1 MTGSLTAPGAAIE
14 TALGVGELAGYAKGA
29 LEAGF
34 SHLWVKGE
42 VSNFKRH
49 SNGHWYF
56 SLKDA
61 VGQLPAVVW
70 ARDTRRIPAPP
81 DEGMSVF
88 ARGTLSL
95 WAGQG
100 KLQFMVEALEAEG
113 AGLWQKAFDALKA
126 TLDAEGLT
134 AAARKRRL
142 PRFPRHVAVI
152 TSGDGAAW
160 RDIQAVVRR
169 RHPGVH
175 LTLLP
180 AVVQGELAPAS
191 LVQALD
197 RLTRW
202 GGADVVIIGR
212 GGGSREDLWAF
223 NDEAVARA
231 VAACPIPVIS
241 AVGHETDF
249 TITDFVADLRAPT
262 PSAAAESAVPVLE
275 DLRLA
280 VRGLGGRLADA
291 LEDRVQRGAR
301 ELHARRDGLTLRARR
316 VVERRRARVEQVGAR
331 LDALSPL
338 AVLGRG
344 FTVARG
350 ADGRTLAR
358 RADFAPGAP
367 FDLLL
372 SDGRVQARTER
383 VDADAPHLR
392 TPA

>member
-1 MTGSLTAPGAAIE
+1 MHAPGSSIE
-14 TALGVGELAGYAKGA
+14 SALGVGELAGYAKES
-29 LEAGF
+29 LEAAFPG
-34 SHLWVKGE
+34 LWVKGE

-61 VGQLPAVVW
+61 AGQLPAVVW

-95 WAGQG
+95 WTGQG
-100 KLQFMVEALEAEG
+100 KLQFMVDALEAEG

-126 TLDAEGLT
+126 KLDAEGLT
-134 AAARKRRL
+134 AESRKRRL
-142 PRFPRHVAVI
+142 PKYPAHVAVI

-160 RDIQAVVRR
+160 RDIEAVIRR

-175 LTLLP
+175 LTLIP

-191 LVQALD
+191 LVQALE
-197 RLTRW
+197 RLERW
-202 GGADVVIIGR
+202 GAADIVIIGR

-223 NDEAVARA
+223 NHESVARA

-249 TITDFVADLRAPT
+249 TITDYVADLRAAT
-262 PSAAAESAVPVLE
+262 PSVAAERAVPVLDE
-275 DLRLA
+275 LRDG
-280 VRGLGGRLADA
+280 VRALGGRLSDA
-291 LEDRVQRGAR
+291 LEDRVDR
-301 ELHARRDGLTLRARR
+301 EGRRLRAHADGLRLRASRA
-316 VVERRRARVEQVGAR
+316 VERRRARIERVAGR
-331 LDALSPL
+331 LEALSPL
-338 AVLGRG
+338 GVLARG
-344 FTVARG
+344 FAIARG
-350 ADGRTLAR
+350 ADGRPLAR
-358 RADFAPGAP
+358 RAAFTVGEP

-372 SDGRVQARTER
+372 TDGRVTARTESI
-383 VDADAPHLR
+383 DASAPHLR
-392 TPA
+392 TG

>member
-1 MTGSLTAPGAAIE
+1 MSVPGASIE
-14 TALGVGELAGYAKGA
+14 SALGVGALAGYAKEA

-34 SHLWVKGE
+34 SDLWVKGE

-61 VGQLPAVVW
+61 AGQLPAVVW
-70 ARDTRRIPAPP
+70 ARDARRIPAPP

-100 KLQFMVEALEAEG
+100 KLQFMVHALEAEG
-113 AGLWQKAFDALKA
+113 AGLWQKAFEALKA
-126 TLDAEGLT
+126 ALDAEGLT
-134 AAARKRRL
+134 AQARKRPL
-142 PRFPRHVAVI
+142 PLYPRHVAVI

-169 RHPGVH
+169 RHAGVH
-175 LTLLP
+175 LTLIP

-197 RLTRW
+197 RLARW
-202 GGADVVIIGR
+202 GEAEVAIIGR

-223 NDEAVARA
+223 NHESVARA

-249 TITDFVADLRAPT
+249 TITDYVADLRAAT
-262 PSAAAESAVPVLE
+262 PSVAAEQAVPELE
-275 DLRLA
+275 ALLET
-280 VRGLGGRLADA
+280 VRSLGGRLSDA
-291 LEDRVQRGAR
+291 LEDRVDRQGRRLRG
-301 ELHARRDGLTLRARR
+301 HADGLRLRATR
-316 VVERRRARVEQVGAR
+316 VVERRRARVERVAGR
-331 LDALSPL
+331 LEALSPL
-338 AVLGRG
+338 GVLARG
-344 FTVARG
+344 FAVARA
-350 ADGRTLAR
+350 ADGRALAR
-358 RADFAPGAP
+358 RDAFTVGEA
-367 FDLLL
+367 FELLL
-372 SDGRVQARTER
+372 TDGRVIARTESIEAR
-383 VDADAPHLR
+383 APHLR
-392 TPA
+392 TG

>member
-1 MTGSLTAPGAAIE
+1 MSVPGASIE
-14 TALGVGELAGYAKGA
+14 SALGVGALAGYAK
-29 LEAGF
+29 EAFEVGF
-34 SHLWVKGE
+34 SDLWVKGE

-61 VGQLPAVVW
+61 AGQLPAVVW

-100 KLQFMVEALEAEG
+100 KLQFMVHALEAEG
-113 AGLWQKAFDALKA
+113 AGLWQKAFEALKA
-126 TLDAEGLT
+126 ALDAEGLT
-134 AAARKRRL
+134 AQARKRPL
-142 PRFPRHVAVI
+142 PLYPRHVAVI

-169 RHPGVH
+169 RHAGVH
-175 LTLLP
+175 LTLIP

-197 RLTRW
+197 RLARW
-202 GGADVVIIGR
+202 GEAEVAIIGR

-223 NDEAVARA
+223 NHESVARA

-249 TITDFVADLRAPT
+249 TITDYVADLRAAT
-262 PSAAAESAVPVLE
+262 PSVAAEQAVPELE
-275 DLRLA
+275 ALRET
-280 VRGLGGRLADA
+280 VRSLGGRLSDA
-291 LEDRVQRGAR
+291 LEDRVDRQGRRLRG
-301 ELHARRDGLTLRARR
+301 HADGLRLRATR
-316 VVERRRARVEQVGAR
+316 VVERRRARVERVAGR
-331 LDALSPL
+331 LEALSPL
-338 AVLGRG
+338 GVLARG
-344 FTVARG
+344 FAVARA
-350 ADGRTLAR
+350 ADGRALAR
-358 RADFAPGAP
+358 RDAFTVGEA
-367 FDLLL
+367 FELLL
-372 SDGRVQARTER
+372 TDGRVIARTESIEAR
-383 VDADAPHLR
+383 APHLR
-392 TPA
+392 TG

>member
-1 MTGSLTAPGAAIE
+1 MSVPGASIE
-14 TALGVGELAGYAKGA
+14 SALGVGALAGYAKEA

-34 SHLWVKGE
+34 SDLWVKGE

-61 VGQLPAVVW
+61 AGQLPAVVW

-100 KLQFMVEALEAEG
+100 KLQFMVHALEAEG
-113 AGLWQKAFDALKA
+113 AGLWQKAFEALKA
-126 TLDAEGLT
+126 ALDAEGLT
-134 AAARKRRL
+134 AQARKRPL
-142 PRFPRHVAVI
+142 PLYPRHVAVI

-169 RHPGVH
+169 RHAGVH
-175 LTLLP
+175 LTLIP

-197 RLTRW
+197 RLARW
-202 GGADVVIIGR
+202 GEAEVAIIGR

-223 NDEAVARA
+223 NHESVARA

-249 TITDFVADLRAPT
+249 TITDYVADLRAAT
-262 PSAAAESAVPVLE
+262 PSVAAEQAVPELE
-275 DLRLA
+275 ALLET
-280 VRGLGGRLADA
+280 VRSLGGRLSDA
-291 LEDRVQRGAR
+291 LEDRVDRQGRRLRG
-301 ELHARRDGLTLRARR
+301 HADGLRLRATR
-316 VVERRRARVEQVGAR
+316 VVERRRARVERVAGR
-331 LDALSPL
+331 LEALSPL
-338 AVLGRG
+338 GVLARG
-344 FTVARG
+344 FAVARA
-350 ADGRTLAR
+350 ADGRALAR
-358 RADFAPGAP
+358 RDAFTVGEA
-367 FDLLL
+367 FELLL
-372 SDGRVQARTER
+372 TDGRVIARTESIEAR
-383 VDADAPHLR
+383 APHLR
-392 TPA
+392 TG

>member
-1 MTGSLTAPGAAIE
+1 MSVPGASIE
-14 TALGVGELAGYAKGA
+14 SALGVGALAGYAKEA

-34 SHLWVKGE
+34 SDLWVKGE

-61 VGQLPAVVW
+61 AGQLPAVVW

-100 KLQFMVEALEAEG
+100 KLQFMVHALEAEG
-113 AGLWQKAFDALKA
+113 AGLWQKAFEALKA
-126 TLDAEGLT
+126 ALDAEGLT
-134 AAARKRRL
+134 AQARKRPL
-142 PRFPRHVAVI
+142 PLYPRHVAVI

-169 RHPGVH
+169 RHAGVH
-175 LTLLP
+175 LTLIP

-197 RLTRW
+197 RLARW
-202 GGADVVIIGR
+202 GEAEVAIIGR

-223 NDEAVARA
+223 NHESVARA

-249 TITDFVADLRAPT
+249 TITDYVADLRAAT
-262 PSAAAESAVPVLE
+262 PSVAAEQAVPELE
-275 DLRLA
+275 ALRET
-280 VRGLGGRLADA
+280 VRSLGGRLSDA
-291 LEDRVQRGAR
+291 LEDRVDRQGRRLRG
-301 ELHARRDGLTLRARR
+301 HADGLRLRATR
-316 VVERRRARVEQVGAR
+316 VVERRRARVERVAGR
-331 LDALSPL
+331 LEALSPL
-338 AVLGRG
+338 GVLARG
-344 FTVARG
+344 FAAARA
-350 ADGRTLAR
+350 ADGRALAR
-358 RADFAPGAP
+358 RDAFTVGEA
-367 FDLLL
+367 FELLL
-372 SDGRVQARTER
+372 TDGRVIARTESIEAR
-383 VDADAPHLR
+383 APHLR
-392 TPA
+392 TG

>member
-1 MTGSLTAPGAAIE
+1 MSVPGASIE
-14 TALGVGELAGYAKGA
+14 SALGVGALAGYAKEA

-34 SHLWVKGE
+34 SDLWVKGE

-61 VGQLPAVVW
+61 AGQLPAVVW

-100 KLQFMVEALEAEG
+100 KLQFMVHALEAEG
-113 AGLWQKAFDALKA
+113 AGLWQKAFEALKA
-126 TLDAEGLT
+126 ALDAEGLT
-134 AAARKRRL
+134 AQARKRPL
-142 PRFPRHVAVI
+142 PLYPRHVAVI

-169 RHPGVH
+169 RHAGVH
-175 LTLLP
+175 LTLIP

-197 RLTRW
+197 RLARW
-202 GGADVVIIGR
+202 GEAEVAIIGR

-223 NDEAVARA
+223 NHESVARA

-249 TITDFVADLRAPT
+249 TITDYVADLRAAT
-262 PSAAAESAVPVLE
+262 PSVAAEQAVPELE
-275 DLRLA
+275 ALRET
-280 VRGLGGRLADA
+280 VRSLGGRLSDA
-291 LEDRVQRGAR
+291 LEDRVDRQGRRLRG
-301 ELHARRDGLTLRARR
+301 HADGLRLRATR
-316 VVERRRARVEQVGAR
+316 VVERRRARVERVAGR
-331 LDALSPL
+331 LEALSPL
-338 AVLGRG
+338 GVLARG
-344 FTVARG
+344 FAVARA
-350 ADGRTLAR
+350 ADGRALAR
-358 RADFAPGAP
+358 RDAFTVGEA
-367 FDLLL
+367 FELLL
-372 SDGRVQARTER
+372 TDGRVIARTESIEAR
-383 VDADAPHLR
+383 APHLR
-392 TPA
+392 TG

>member
-1 MTGSLTAPGAAIE
+1 MLAPGAAIE
-14 TALGVGELAGYAKGA
+14 SALGVGELAGYATEA
-29 LEAGF
+29 LEAAFPG
-34 SHLWVKGE
+34 LWVKGE

-70 ARDTRRIPAPP
+70 ARDARRIPAPP

-95 WAGQG
+95 WTGQG
-100 KLQFMVEALEAEG
+100 KLQFMVDAIEAEG
-113 AGLWQKAFDALKA
+113 AGLWQKAFDTLKA

-134 AAARKRRL
+134 AASRKRPL
-142 PRFPRHVAVI
+142 PRYPSHVAVI

-160 RDIQAVVRR
+160 RDIQAVIRR

-175 LTLLP
+175 LTLIP

-197 RLTRW
+197 RLVRW
-202 GGADVVIIGR
+202 GGADVAIIGR

-223 NDEAVARA
+223 NHEAVARA

-249 TITDFVADLRAPT
+249 TITDFVADERAATPSVAAERAVQVLEELRAGIR
-262 PSAAAESAVPVLE
+262 A
-275 DLRLA
+275 
-280 VRGLGGRLADA
+280 LGGRLSDA
-291 LEDRVQRGAR
+291 LEDRVDR
-301 ELHARRDGLTLRARR
+301 EGRRLRAHADGLRLRAGRA
-316 VVERRRARVEQVGAR
+316 VERRRARIERVAGR
-331 LDALSPL
+331 LEALSPL
-338 AVLGRG
+338 GVLARG
-344 FTVARG
+344 FAVARG
-350 ADGRTLAR
+350 ADGRPLVR
-358 RADFAPGAP
+358 RGAFTVGER

-372 SDGRVQARTER
+372 TDGRVTARTESI
-383 VDADAPHLR
+383 DASAPHLR
-392 TPA
+392 TG

>member
-1 MTGSLTAPGAAIE
+1 MSIPGASIE
-14 TALGVGELAGYAKGA
+14 SALGVGALAGYAKEA

-34 SHLWVKGE
+34 SDLWVKGE

-61 VGQLPAVVW
+61 AGQLPAVVW

-100 KLQFMVEALEAEG
+100 KLQFMVHALEAEG
-113 AGLWQKAFDALKA
+113 AGLWQKAFEALKA
-126 TLDAEGLT
+126 ALDAEGLT
-134 AAARKRRL
+134 AQARKRPL
-142 PRFPRHVAVI
+142 PLYPRHVAVI

-169 RHPGVH
+169 RHAGVH
-175 LTLLP
+175 LTLIP

-197 RLTRW
+197 RLARW
-202 GGADVVIIGR
+202 GEAEVAIIGR

-223 NDEAVARA
+223 NHESVARA

-249 TITDFVADLRAPT
+249 TITDYVADLRAAT
-262 PSAAAESAVPVLE
+262 PSVAAEQAVPELE
-275 DLRLA
+275 ALRET
-280 VRGLGGRLADA
+280 VRSLGGRLSDA
-291 LEDRVQRGAR
+291 LEDRVDRQGRRLRG
-301 ELHARRDGLTLRARR
+301 HADGLRLRATR
-316 VVERRRARVEQVGAR
+316 VVERRRARVERVAGR
-331 LDALSPL
+331 LEALSPL
-338 AVLGRG
+338 GVLARG
-344 FTVARG
+344 FAVARA
-350 ADGRTLAR
+350 ADGRALAR
-358 RADFAPGAP
+358 RDAFTVGEA
-367 FDLLL
+367 FELLL
-372 SDGRVQARTER
+372 TDGRVIARTESIEAR
-383 VDADAPHLR
+383 APHLR
-392 TPA
+392 TG

>member
-1 MTGSLTAPGAAIE
+1 MSVPGASIE
-14 TALGVGELAGYAKGA
+14 SALGVGALAGYAKEA

-34 SHLWVKGE
+34 SDLWVKGE

-61 VGQLPAVVW
+61 AGQLPAVVW

-100 KLQFMVEALEAEG
+100 KLQFIVHALEAEG
-113 AGLWQKAFDALKA
+113 AGLWQKAFEALKA
-126 TLDAEGLT
+126 ALDAEGLT
-134 AAARKRRL
+134 AQARKRPL
-142 PRFPRHVAVI
+142 PLYPRHVAVI

-169 RHPGVH
+169 RHAGVH
-175 LTLLP
+175 LTLIP

-197 RLTRW
+197 RLARW
-202 GGADVVIIGR
+202 GEAEVAIIGR

-223 NDEAVARA
+223 NHESVARA

-249 TITDFVADLRAPT
+249 TITDYVADLRAAT
-262 PSAAAESAVPVLE
+262 PSVAAEQAVPELE
-275 DLRLA
+275 ALRET
-280 VRGLGGRLADA
+280 VRSLGGRLSDA
-291 LEDRVQRGAR
+291 LEDRVDRQGRRLRG
-301 ELHARRDGLTLRARR
+301 HADGLRLRATR
-316 VVERRRARVEQVGAR
+316 VVERRRARVERVAGR
-331 LDALSPL
+331 LEALSPL
-338 AVLGRG
+338 GVLARG
-344 FTVARG
+344 FAVARA
-350 ADGRTLAR
+350 ADGRALAR
-358 RADFAPGAP
+358 RDAFTVGEA
-367 FDLLL
+367 FELLL
-372 SDGRVQARTER
+372 TDGRVIARTESIEAR
-383 VDADAPHLR
+383 APHLR
-392 TPA
+392 TG

>member
-1 MTGSLTAPGAAIE
+1 MSVPGASIE
-14 TALGVGELAGYAKGA
+14 SALGVGALAGYAKEA

-34 SHLWVKGE
+34 SDLWVKGE

-61 VGQLPAVVW
+61 AGQLPAVVW
-70 ARDTRRIPAPP
+70 ARDARRIPAPP

-100 KLQFMVEALEAEG
+100 KLQFMVHALEAEG
-113 AGLWQKAFDALKA
+113 AGLWQKAFEALKA
-126 TLDAEGLT
+126 ALDAEGLT
-134 AAARKRRL
+134 AQARKRPL
-142 PRFPRHVAVI
+142 PLYPRHVAVI

-169 RHPGVH
+169 RHAGVH
-175 LTLLP
+175 LTLIP

-197 RLTRW
+197 RLARW
-202 GGADVVIIGR
+202 GEAEVAIIGR

-223 NDEAVARA
+223 NHESVARA

-249 TITDFVADLRAPT
+249 TITDYVADLRAAT
-262 PSAAAESAVPVLE
+262 PSVAAEQAVPELE
-275 DLRLA
+275 ALRET
-280 VRGLGGRLADA
+280 VRSLGGRLSDA
-291 LEDRVQRGAR
+291 LEDRVDRQGRRLRG
-301 ELHARRDGLTLRARR
+301 HADGLRLRATR
-316 VVERRRARVEQVGAR
+316 VVERRRARVERVAGR
-331 LDALSPL
+331 LEALSPL
-338 AVLGRG
+338 GVLARG
-344 FTVARG
+344 FAVART
-350 ADGRTLAR
+350 ADGRALAR
-358 RADFAPGAP
+358 RDAFTVGEA
-367 FDLLL
+367 FELLL
-372 SDGRVQARTER
+372 TDGRVIARTESIEAR
-383 VDADAPHLR
+383 APHLR
-392 TPA
+392 TG

>member
-1 MTGSLTAPGAAIE
+1 MSVPGASIE
-14 TALGVGELAGYAKGA
+14 SALGVGALAGYAKEA

-34 SHLWVKGE
+34 SDLWVKGE

-61 VGQLPAVVW
+61 AGQLPAVVW
-70 ARDTRRIPAPP
+70 ARDARRIPAPP

-100 KLQFMVEALEAEG
+100 KLQFMVHALEAEG
-113 AGLWQKAFDALKA
+113 AGLWQKAFEALKA
-126 TLDAEGLT
+126 ALDAEGLT
-134 AAARKRRL
+134 AQARKRPL
-142 PRFPRHVAVI
+142 PRYPRHVAVI

-169 RHPGVH
+169 RHAGVH
-175 LTLLP
+175 LTLIP

-197 RLTRW
+197 RLARW
-202 GGADVVIIGR
+202 GEAEVAIIGR

-223 NDEAVARA
+223 NHESVARA

-249 TITDFVADLRAPT
+249 TITDYVADLRAAT
-262 PSAAAESAVPVLE
+262 PSVAAEQAVPELE
-275 DLRLA
+275 ALRET
-280 VRGLGGRLADA
+280 VRSLGGRLSDA
-291 LEDRVQRGAR
+291 LEDRVDRQGRRLRG
-301 ELHARRDGLTLRARR
+301 HADGLRLRAAR
-316 VVERRRARVEQVGAR
+316 VVERRRARVERVAGR
-331 LDALSPL
+331 LEALSPL
-338 AVLGRG
+338 GVLARG
-344 FTVARG
+344 FAVARA
-350 ADGRTLAR
+350 ADGRALAR
-358 RADFAPGAP
+358 RDAFTVGEA
-367 FDLLL
+367 FELLL
-372 SDGRVQARTER
+372 TDGRVIARTESIEAR
-383 VDADAPHLR
+383 APHLR
-392 TPA
+392 TG

>member
-1 MTGSLTAPGAAIE
+1 MSVPGASIE
-14 TALGVGELAGYAKGA
+14 SALGVGALAGYAKEA

-34 SHLWVKGE
+34 SDLWVKGE

-61 VGQLPAVVW
+61 AGQLPAVVW

-100 KLQFMVEALEAEG
+100 KLQFMVHALEAEG
-113 AGLWQKAFDALKA
+113 AGLWQKAFEALKA
-126 TLDAEGLT
+126 ALDAEGLT
-134 AAARKRRL
+134 AQARKRPL
-142 PRFPRHVAVI
+142 PLYPRHVAVI

-169 RHPGVH
+169 RHAGVH
-175 LTLLP
+175 LTLIP

-197 RLTRW
+197 RLARW
-202 GGADVVIIGR
+202 GEAEVAIIGR

-223 NDEAVARA
+223 NHESVARA

-249 TITDFVADLRAPT
+249 TITDYVADLRAAT
-262 PSAAAESAVPVLE
+262 PSVAAEQAVPELE
-275 DLRLA
+275 ALRET
-280 VRGLGGRLADA
+280 VRSLGGRLSDA
-291 LEDRVQRGAR
+291 LEDRVDRQGRRLRG
-301 ELHARRDGLTLRARR
+301 HADGLRLRATR
-316 VVERRRARVEQVGAR
+316 VVERRRARVERVAGR
-331 LDALSPL
+331 LEALSPL
-338 AVLGRG
+338 GVLARG
-344 FTVARG
+344 FAVARA
-350 ADGRTLAR
+350 ADGRALAR
-358 RADFAPGAP
+358 RDAFTVGES
-367 FDLLL
+367 FELLL
-372 SDGRVQARTER
+372 TDGRVIARTESIEAR
-383 VDADAPHLR
+383 APHLR
-392 TPA
+392 TG